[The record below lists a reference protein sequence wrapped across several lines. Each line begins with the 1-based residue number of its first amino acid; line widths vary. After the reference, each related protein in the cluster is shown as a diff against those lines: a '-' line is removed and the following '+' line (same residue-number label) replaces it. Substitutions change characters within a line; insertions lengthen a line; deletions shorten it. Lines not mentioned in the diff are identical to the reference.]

1 LADWVKKN
9 NMAGMDIDLEDNE
22 AMNNHIFI
30 PWIVGERVTSLKI
43 WSYEHYRL
51 TVLYPPRRYSLS
63 ERTPV
68 APSGSVSDLSRSA
81 SAMVHFG
88 QQVEGRLPAGPLGM
102 RGRYRFLQR
111 ELLCQFTTR
120 CQQVAF

>member
-9 NMAGMDIDLEDNE
+9 NMAGVDIDLEDNE

-43 WSYEHYRL
+43 WSYEPYRL

-81 SAMVHFG
+81 SAMVH
-88 QQVEGRLPAGPLGM
+88 LG
-102 RGRYRFLQR
+102 
-111 ELLCQFTTR
+111 
-120 CQQVAF
+120 